1 MAESRE
7 SLNLFQKFHPSFDV
21 QLIDR
26 ELPGVLPKASRTPA
40 LGALSH
46 EPTSMLRLLLMTAL
60 IGHALGGGA
69 DLTVNQKE
77 VRHGYD

>member
-1 MAESRE
+1 MASGCECPLSSH
-7 SLNLFQKFHPSFDV
+7 SLRAP
-21 QLIDR
+21 IGT
-26 ELPGVLPKASRTPA
+26 LPRMVPKASRTPA

-77 VRHGYD
+77 VRHG